1 MDEECDNFAQGF
13 NKCIT
18 RDMKGKPMQD
28 FDFNG
33 YGSKNLA
40 CKSTVPSSA
49 ITVEKA
55 FQDTQRLFYDVS
67 TVPNIIDLTNQ
78 FMATPAICEE
88 EGYHFYFVSNLTNTS
103 SDVIIR
109 FKGTGVLEGFP
120 VVGGDGNPLQ
130 KGALVSQSIHSCV
143 VYFKSPVFIVAIIS
157 IGSGGGGGGG
167 GQVDSIDSDYTIEV
181 DNKDPV
187 RPQISVNVGEVLEGV
202 VMFVNGKP
210 PSDEVED
217 GGNVLVADGHPV
229 GSINGHTP
237 DFDTFNIDNVV
248 MQDTLLGDIS
258 IPYTDLQKTFDAREK
273 VLNNIVNV
281 NVLQSPQSPIDLKV
295 VMSTIGGSGG
305 YHMTFSNPITS
316 SFNLLALGGITHGRH
331 TIEGISFASF
341 ELDNSCSG
349 GSVNFSGNCVVAQ
362 NPDVKPVINV
372 SGGIKLVV
380 SNVSFVKWTG
390 WQQQPLFRIDG
401 GTLILTSSCLLPD
414 LPMIPDGQPVDIRN
428 GGKLIICNEWK
439 NFDVK
444 WHVLTDKT
452 GTIVVNNYQIYP
464 NIPQSVNKL
473 LASY

>member
-40 CKSTVPSSA
+40 VKSTVPSSA

-143 VYFKSPVFIVAIIS
+143 VYFKDPVFMVAIIS
-157 IGSGGGGGGG
+157 IVSGGGGGGG
-167 GQVDSIDSDYTIEV
+167 GQVDSLQSDDTIDI

-187 RPQISVNVGEVLEGV
+187 RPKISVDVGEVLEGV

-210 PSDEVED
+210 PSDEEED
-217 GGNVLVADGHPV
+217 GGNVLVADGHPI
-229 GSINGHTP
+229 GSINGHKP
-237 DFDTFNIDNVV
+237 DVGNFNINNVV
-248 MQDTLLGDIS
+248 MQETLLGNIS
-258 IPYTDLQKTFDAREK
+258 IPYTDLQKTLDSREK
-273 VLNNIVNV
+273 VLNSTVNINAY
-281 NVLQSPQSPIDLKV
+281 QSPQSPIDLKV

-305 YHMTFSNPITS
+305 YHISFANPAAS
-316 SFNLLALGGITHGRH
+316 PFNLLSLGGITHGRH
-331 TIEGISFASF
+331 SIDNISFASL
-341 ELDNSCSG
+341 ELDGSCTG
-349 GSVNFSGNCVVAQ
+349 GSVEFTGNCTMPT
-362 NPDVKPVINV
+362 NPDVRPVISV
-372 SGGIKLVV
+372 SGGVKLTVRA
-380 SNVSFVKWTG
+380 VSFFNWIG
-390 WQQQPLFRIDG
+390 WQHQPLFYIDG
-401 GTLILTSSCLLPD
+401 GTLIIADSCI
-414 LPMIPDGQPVDIRN
+414 LPMLTIVPEGQPVEIKN
-428 GGKLIICNEWK
+428 GGKLIIQYEWPSFSA
-439 NFDVK
+439 NI
-444 WHVLTDKT
+444 HTLTDKT
-452 GTIVVNNYQIYP
+452 GTLIVNNAMLFPY
-464 NIPQSVNKL
+464 S
-473 LASY
+473 S